1 MNYFE
6 IPAVSNSSLSTFSYD
21 PSYYYKV
28 YVTKELVDKKESSSL
43 TFGSLVHCLLLE
55 PEEVQNRYVISALS
69 PEAKPAGMML
79 EFINALLKY
88 PEADAI
94 AMEGA
99 YLASGY
105 KLSRDKVFESFKKE
119 ENQAY
124 YKEMLSSAGKSLIT
138 QNEYNMAVQCAEI
151 AKNNPQWDQILG
163 NKENWSEYKE
173 LEIVWDENIVTTV
186 DGDTFMATVTLKS
199 KLDHLFARVDKNTLF
214 VKYFDYKTDSQKPV
228 HKYIETFE
236 YWKTYRQMAFYEKA
250 IHEWVV
256 QNFPTAKFDKIMLS
270 MYLVPIDVVRLKSL
284 IYHVDKSYLVKGNKE
299 INQDLSNLV
308 WHNAT
313 GNWEYP
319 KSVYDAKLMA
329 GGLSLIDQEYYL
341 NKGITV

>member
-1 MNYFE
+1 
-6 IPAVSNSSLSTFSYD
+6 
-21 PSYYYKV
+21 V
-28 YVTKELVDKKESSSL
+28 YISRELVDKKEGASL

-69 PEAKPAGMML
+69 PENKPSGLML

-88 PEADAI
+88 PEPDEI
-94 AMEGA
+94 AMEAA
-99 YLASGY
+99 YIASGY

-138 QNEYNMAVQCAEI
+138 QNEYNLAVQCAEI
-151 AKNNPQWDQILG
+151 AKNNPQWNQILG

-173 LEIVWDENIVTTV
+173 LEVVWDENIVTVV
-186 DGDTFMATVTLKS
+186 DGDTFMSTVTLKS
-199 KLDHLFARVDKNTLF
+199 KLDHVFARVEGSTLF
-214 VKYFDYKTDSQKPV
+214 VKYFDYKTDSKNPV

-250 IHEWVV
+250 LYDWIL
-256 QNFPTAKFDKIMLS
+256 QTFSTKFDNIMIS

-313 GNWEYP
+313 GKWEYP
-319 KSVYDAKLMA
+319 KRVYDAKLMS
-329 GGLSLIDQEYYL
+329 GGLSLVDQEYYL
-341 NKGITV
+341 NKGIGV